1 MLFLSTILL
10 VFEGKKRSNDIEKS
24 IAKTFPKLKVIKA
37 ENAFEALE
45 LISAK
50 MPSLVII
57 EHSLPLMDGLQFITT
72 LRDDNRF
79 FQIPLIAFVYSV
91 DGNILKSYKDFGIK
105 VYEQEPFFTL
115 QLKEKIRSLL
125 FV

>member
-1 MLFLSTILL
+1 
-10 VFEGKKRSNDIEKS
+10 
-24 IAKTFPKLKVIKA
+24 
-37 ENAFEALE
+37 
-45 LISAK
+45 